1 MPRRKLSDQEDPDKI
16 IKRMKDE
23 ARAERAA
30 ELKEKAAKAQSK
42 GEAVKAYELRVRAK
56 KKEFPEEMKEFE
68 RETKAIK
75 KRGAAQQESKR
86 LEKKGLAQKMKGKD
100 VRSART
106 MARSQSALAS
116 APQII
121 QGRTYA
127 EDITVPAVPKK
138 QRKAS
143 VRTATKKARA
153 EKKK

>member
-1 MPRRKLSDQEDPDKI
+1 MPRQKRSDQEDPDKI

-30 ELKEKAAKAQSK
+30 KLKEKAAKAQSK

-75 KRGAAQQESKR
+75 KRGAAQQKSKR
-86 LEKKGLAQKMKGKD
+86 LKEKSLSQKAKGKD

-106 MARSQSALAS
+106 MAQSQSVARSVPRTFSLGEGKDVTWPAAS
-116 APQII
+116 
-121 QGRTYA
+121 
-127 EDITVPAVPKK
+127 KK

-143 VRTATKKARA
+143 VKAATKKARA